1 MAMSTVL
8 PHYIQIHISHVYWG
22 GRVVRDGAMPG
33 CVNIYTALGSIASQ
47 ANTAERILK
56 TEYLEF

>member
-1 MAMSTVL
+1 M
-8 PHYIQIHISHVYWG
+8 
-22 GRVVRDGAMPG
+22 VRDGAMPG